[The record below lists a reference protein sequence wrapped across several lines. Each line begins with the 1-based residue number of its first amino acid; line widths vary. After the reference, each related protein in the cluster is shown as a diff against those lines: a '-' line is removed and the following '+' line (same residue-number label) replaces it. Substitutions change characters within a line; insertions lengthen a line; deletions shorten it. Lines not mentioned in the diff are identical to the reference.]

1 MAMQFSS
8 ANQELPLQGA
18 GGLKSFLDSKVL
30 QYNRPAFIPNDP
42 VSIPHLFTKK
52 EDIEIMGLWAAVLAW
67 GQRVTII
74 NKCRELITLMDGAPY
89 DFIMNH
95 EEIDLKKLLTFKHR
109 TFNDI
114 DTLYFISFFRYHYQN
129 NDSLESAFLPQTPFV
144 ILSDS
149 EGSSSSN
156 KSHISK
162 AKKILHYVQDDKE
175 GKDDNSFIENALNQ
189 FRNYFFSLPDYP
201 HRTKKHISS
210 PSQKSTC
217 KRLNMFLRWMVRKD
231 NCGVDFGIWNQI
243 KPSEL
248 IMPCDLH
255 VDRVARKLNLITRK
269 QTDWQT
275 AVELTER
282 LREFDPVD
290 PVKYDFALFGLG
302 IEERWGY
309 DAVLPA

>member
-1 MAMQFSS
+1 MIADI
-8 ANQELPLQGA
+8 
-18 GGLKSFLDSKVL
+18 KTFLEAKVI
-30 QYNRPAFIPNDP
+30 QYNRPEFIPNDP
-42 VSIPHLFTKK
+42 VCIPHLFTKK
-52 EDIEIMGLWAAVLAW
+52 QDIEIMGLWASVLAW

-74 NKCRELITLMDGAPY
+74 NKCHELVKLMDGAPH

-95 EEIDLKKLLTFKHR
+95 AETDLKKLLKFKHR

-114 DTLYFISFFRYHYQN
+114 DTLYFISFFKHHYSKY
-129 NDSLESAFLPQTPFV
+129 DSLETAFLSRAGCHAEALEASAQWPDRRHGV
-144 ILSDS
+144 
-149 EGSSSSN
+149 
-156 KSHISK
+156 
-162 AKKILHYVQDDKE
+162 VDDA
-175 GKDDNSFIENALNQ
+175 GGVVENALNA
-189 FRNYFFSLPDYP
+189 FRAYFFSLPDFP

-231 NCGVDFGIWNQI
+231 NCGVDFGIWNEI
-243 KPSEL
+243 KPADL
-248 IMPCDLH
+248 ICPCDLH

-275 AVELTER
+275 AVELTDR

-302 IEERWGY
+302 IEERF
-309 DAVLPA
+309 